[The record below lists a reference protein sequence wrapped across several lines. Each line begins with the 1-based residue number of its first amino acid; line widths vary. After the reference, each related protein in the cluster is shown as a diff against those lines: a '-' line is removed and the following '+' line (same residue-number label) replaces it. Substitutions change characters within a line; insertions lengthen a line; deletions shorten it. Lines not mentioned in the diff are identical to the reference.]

1 MSLDLA
7 GAIRRRK
14 PERRQAPLIP
24 RPADDLTSVADL
36 PRRSRVALVPDTNVY
51 IYNAAGRLPPEVESL
66 LDTALLFHSTICLAE
81 LAVGIASADP
91 SGPEWTQVRDY
102 YVELFA
108 AMPDTRLL
116 TPDAQTWA
124 EAGVIAGTLSRVQG
138 YQPYQRKECL
148 NDALIFLTAARAGLP
163 VLTQNR
169 VDFDLIQQLAPEGQ
183 FLHF

>member
-1 MSLDLA
+1 M
-7 GAIRRRK
+7 
-14 PERRQAPLIP
+14 
-24 RPADDLTSVADL
+24 ADL

-81 LAVGIASADP
+81 LAVGIANADP
-91 SGPEWTQVRDY
+91 SGSEWTQVRDY

-108 AMPDTRLL
+108 AVPDTRLL

-138 YQPYQRKECL
+138 YQSYQRKDCL
-148 NDALIFLTAARAGLP
+148 NTP
-163 VLTQNR
+163 
-169 VDFDLIQQLAPEGQ
+169 
-183 FLHF
+183 